1 MLGRS
6 LRVHQ
11 LFLQINKRYG
21 IIWESIKD
29 NLWQS
34 VRLLQTK
41 ILLNH
46 TPSQPDRAWENIL
59 NMQVQVETKQGSVIV
74 AKASKKTTKPAEVKE
89 TPVQGKVFGYVVG
102 RPANQQEHPDNKK

>member
-1 MLGRS
+1 M
-6 LRVHQ
+6 
-11 LFLQINKRYG
+11 QINKKYG

-34 VRLLQTK
+34 VRLLQAK

-46 TPSQPDRAWENIL
+46 IPSQPGREWESIL

-74 AKASKKTTKPAEVKE
+74 AKASKKTTEKTTE
-89 TPVQGKVFGYVVG
+89 TSVQGKVFGYVVG

>member
-1 MLGRS
+1 
-6 LRVHQ
+6 
-11 LFLQINKRYG
+11 LQINRRYG

-46 TPSQPDRAWENIL
+46 IPSQPDREWENIL

-74 AKASKKTTKPAEVKE
+74 AKASKKTEKTKE

>member
-1 MLGRS
+1 MPAQQ
-6 LRVHQ
+6 V
-11 LFLQINKRYG
+11 NG

-41 ILLNH
+41 ILLNRI
-46 TPSQPDRAWENIL
+46 PSQPGREWENIL
-59 NMQVQVETKQGSVIV
+59 NMHVPVVTKQGSVIV
-74 AKASKKTTKPAEVKE
+74 AKASKKTTKSTE

-102 RPANQQEHPDNKK
+102 RPANQQEHPDNKKENK